1 LGISNW
7 WPNERQRQIN
17 RTTTTTKKDMWN
29 AAIDAV
35 LAELR
40 IAPPSRI
47 GEAAFIRRVILLKEL
62 E

>member
-1 LGISNW
+1 MNDK
-7 WPNERQRQIN
+7 E
-17 RTTTTTKKDMWN
+17 KKQYEQMKVDMWN

-47 GEAAFIRRVILLKEL
+47 GEAAFTRRVIGMKNMNDQNH
-62 E
+62 